1 MGKPPPR
8 RSPFRLALPP
18 IAVPLDA
25 IVSPERGTGELI
37 WYELPHAPKFGAR
50 LSLQFSALP
59 WAKTGMQ
66 PFAWQWV
73 AAVGALA
80 TPILRV
86 AVARGVTVTQFFFDG
101 VWTRQM
107 RAGDSPPGAGP
118 IKGRPILLLCRPQ
131 DDGLIPDPDEAFD
144 AHRIIGEPYTIDPT
158 RSGSRTLL
166 PEDPRYRTLDEFQ
179 KLQVTPYETGVVIA
193 QRDGAFEVHIRLTE
207 LGEQVA
213 FAFDIDPD
221 EVALGAI
228 VRIVHTRSVEVH
240 VKAHESVKDLL
251 IVKTFERPTARD
263 VPPQGSSLLEG
274 GHLFRDHEIDEL
286 VPDPRRLLTIVL
298 IELVISAIP
307 VGGVLYDL
315 GQIAFAAATG
325 KNFWGYSVSRDELLL
340 MGFCAA
346 IPLAAGAASTIRS
359 LQATVSGTKLQRI
372 LEAETLAEI
381 QRVADTG
388 FVEAARQLSPRQADS
403 LTAALQRH
411 LAGPRA
417 FPLPALV
424 DKLNDLIGDA
434 YLLSLE
440 RRALGKVFTAD
451 FSGFRHPQLN
461 AAYNKYKSSPRF
473 RRNPELAEDPAAW
486 AKRQSAATRGAPRA
500 LLRQALGD
508 DFVKVINRALEKK
521 TVPRLVTK
529 ADIDNYDKVFRLELG
544 SADYGTLRNLGKTM
558 PGFGQVFEFDHL
570 LEQRFWRNNP
580 ELVSAFDEA
589 GLGIAVVVPK
599 NAAVARSMFVQFGG
613 ERIRYV
619 HTVKTFMLRELIPH
633 GAEAFFTV
641 QEAWYAHVHVLK
653 SLGADPSLF
662 GRLAQDFE
670 LMAVELG
677 QQFVPRMPSPDI
689 LLHANGWPRVFKN
702 PDGSW
707 TIIRTR

>member
-1 MGKPPPR
+1 
-8 RSPFRLALPP
+8 
-18 IAVPLDA
+18 
-25 IVSPERGTGELI
+25 
-37 WYELPHAPKFGAR
+37 
-50 LSLQFSALP
+50 
-59 WAKTGMQ
+59 
-66 PFAWQWV
+66 
-73 AAVGALA
+73 
-80 TPILRV
+80 
-86 AVARGVTVTQFFFDG
+86 
-101 VWTRQM
+101 
-107 RAGDSPPGAGP
+107 
-118 IKGRPILLLCRPQ
+118 
-131 DDGLIPDPDEAFD
+131 
-144 AHRIIGEPYTIDPT
+144 
-158 RSGSRTLL
+158 
-166 PEDPRYRTLDEFQ
+166 
-179 KLQVTPYETGVVIA
+179 VVIA

-207 LGEQVA
+207 LGEPVA

-221 EVALGAI
+221 EVDLGAI
-228 VRIVHTRSVEVH
+228 IRIVHTPGVEVH
-240 VKAHESVKDLL
+240 VKAHESLEDLL

-307 VGGVLYDL
+307 YVGVLYDL
-315 GQIAFAAATG
+315 GQVAFAAATG
-325 KNFWGYSVSRDELLL
+325 KNFWGYSVSRDDLLL

-346 IPLAAGAASTIRS
+346 IPMAVGAASTIRS

-381 QRVADTG
+381 RRVADTG
-388 FVEAARQLSPRQADS
+388 FVEAVGQLSPKQADS

-411 LAGPRA
+411 LADPRA
-417 FPLPALV
+417 LPLPALV

-434 YLLSLE
+434 YLLSLD
-440 RRALGKVFTAD
+440 RRALGQVFTAD

-486 AKRQSAATRGAPRA
+486 AKRQSAGAPRA

-508 DFVKVINRALEKK
+508 DFAKVINRAVEKK
-521 TVPRLVTK
+521 SVPRQVIK
-529 ADIDNYDKVFRLELG
+529 ADIDNYDKLAALG
-544 SADYGTLRNLGKTM
+544 AVDYGTLRNLGNKL
-558 PGFGQVFEFDHL
+558 PGFGQVFQFDHL

-580 ELVSAFDEA
+580 ELVSAFDEV

-619 HTVKTFMLRELIPH
+619 HTLKTRMLRELIPN
-633 GAEAFFTV
+633 GAEALFTV
-641 QEAWYAHVHVLK
+641 QEVLDAHVHVLK
-653 SLGADPSLF
+653 SLGADASLY
-662 GRLAQDFE
+662 GKRLIQDFG
-670 LMAVELG
+670 LMAAELKPP
-677 QQFVPRMPSPDI
+677 QKFIPRMPSPDMF
-689 LLHANGWPRVFKN
+689 LHANGWPRVFRN